1 MAKNGR
7 PTTWSIA
14 LEEKAMEYI
23 NGGWEIEGHS
33 IPSVVGL
40 CSYIERSRSVV
51 YEWAEDE
58 SRGFADILSKLK
70 EIQLLN
76 LMNKGLT
83 SEFNSTITKLILTK
97 HGFSDKVDT
106 DVTSGGKPVQNE
118 WHIHPV
124 TSGDNAKD

>member
-1 MAKNGR
+1 MDKGGR
-7 PTTWSIA
+7 PTAWSIA
-14 LEEKAMEYI
+14 VEEKAMEYI
-23 NGGWEIEGHS
+23 NGGWETVGHS

-40 CSYIERSRSVV
+40 CSYIDRSRSVV
-51 YEWAEDE
+51 YVWAEDE
-58 SRGFADILSKLK
+58 NRGFKDILSKLK
-70 EIQLLN
+70 EVQLLN

-106 DVTSGGKPVQNE
+106 DVTSGGKAVQNE

-124 TSGDNAKD
+124 TNDNGKD